1 MCTVLE
7 GGINI
12 EFILCAGIQ
21 SKDNPWPAEALL
33 ETSFRE
39 ITFNVY
45 GNNPEKQIKEKEK
58 TYT

>member
-7 GGINI
+7 SGINI
-12 EFILCAGIQ
+12 EFIHCAGIQ
-21 SKDNPWPAEALL
+21 SKDNPWPVP

-45 GNNPEKQIKEKEK
+45 GNNPEKAGKTKRKKK